1 MHIIII
7 ANHQPTALA
16 PLTDNGS
23 LAMLP
28 IGGKPLIEHLLEN
41 VATVQHEKMTIV
53 ASRGFDTLRK
63 FVGSGERWGLDT
75 TLVSSRPN
83 EPINSLQRRL
93 PEIFSEDLII
103 LSADR
108 VYTSSLATH
117 EDVATSSTSS
127 SAGQPLVKKIM
138 QPAHAVADHKD
149 YLDLNLKA
157 ARGDV
162 KIIRLRGR
170 QRALG
175 LTTGYRTNINP
186 RSVRVGQT
194 HTGNNCRV
202 DSSAQLHGTVLLDS
216 SVVIDRNTRLEDS
229 IVLEQTYVG
238 EQLNLNRCIVSG
250 PHIIRVDEGVV
261 VKMTDSF
268 MAAPLQ
274 EGIFS
279 AHLSGP
285 ANQLV
290 GVIAGV
296 VALPIMG
303 AALLASL
310 WESPYEPIVKKT
322 WVSNLPVNSGQTYR
336 TYETF
341 EFNVSHQAIRR
352 LPQVLDVSLGH
363 LRWFGVSVATS
374 DELDSRSE
382 PWQMTRD
389 QCLAGVF
396 GPTQISGDAS
406 MSADER
412 FLGDA
417 SYVPVAGWRT
427 NVSLLKD
434 AMRRLIPSAQTSENS
449 AQI

>member
-41 VATVQHEKMTIV
+41 VA
-53 ASRGFDTLRK
+53 RGFDTLRK

-117 EDVATSSTSS
+117 EDVAASSTSS
-127 SAGQPLVKKIM
+127 SVEQPLVKKIM

-303 AALLASL
+303 AALLAS
-310 WESPYEPIVKKT
+310 
-322 WVSNLPVNSGQTYR
+322 
-336 TYETF
+336 YETF

-434 AMRRLIPSAQTSENS
+434 AMRRLIPSAETSENS